1 MKKSDL
7 HHRRALVLLSVLT
20 GLMVAFIWS
29 NSCLSREES
38 GAQSG
43 RITAFLLGILDPNGR
58 IPVENFHHFV
68 RKMAHFTEFA
78 LLGLLMGGLFRRI
91 GLLTGKTLRS
101 LPVLLVLLVAVAD
114 EYIQFFTGRGSMV
127 TDVVLDFSGALFGLL
142 MVFCFARGKKRRH

>member
-1 MKKSDL
+1 MNKYDL
-7 HHRRALVLLSVLT
+7 HNRRAVVLLSILT
-20 GLMVAFIWS
+20 GLMIVFIWS

-43 RITAFLLGILDPNGR
+43 RITAFLLGILDPDGR

-78 LLGLLMGGLFRRI
+78 LLGGLMGSLFCCI
-91 GLLTGKTLRS
+91 GRLTGQRLRS

-114 EYIQFFTGRGSMV
+114 EYLQYFTGRGSMV
-127 TDVVLDFSGALFGLL
+127 TDVVLDFAGAIFGLGL
-142 MVFCFARGKKRRH
+142 VALVSTLRKNK